1 MGIHAFFL
9 CPAVSPPATSLG
21 RRRQRRQQGGRGR
34 QIENN
39 SNTNP
44 SKPYRTMKKV
54 VCVHTAMALVG
65 PLTETFKKHF
75 PEVEVEHIAESS
87 LIKEVIKNNSVTPA
101 VRRRLLDYY
110 NAAADSGAD
119 IIFNT
124 CSSVGDIADMGNL
137 ICRIPV
143 FRIDRPMAEKAV
155 RDASRIGVISTLP
168 TTLDPTCR
176 LLRKCAEEAGRDV
189 VLVEGL
195 ADGAFA
201 AGQSGDGETHD
212 RLIAEAAQRIAADVD
227 LFVLAQGS
235 MERMEGRLAE
245 LTGKPVLS
253 SPVLGVK
260 GLRQFMGF

>member
-1 MGIHAFFL
+1 M
-9 CPAVSPPATSLG
+9 
-21 RRRQRRQQGGRGR
+21 
-34 QIENN
+34 
-39 SNTNP
+39 
-44 SKPYRTMKKV
+44 KV

-65 PLTETFKKHF
+65 PLTETFHEII

-87 LIKEVIKNNSVTPA
+87 LIKEVIKNNAVTPA

-124 CSSVGDIADMGNL
+124 CSSVGDIADMAAG
-137 ICRIPV
+137 ISRVPV

-155 RDASRIGVISTLP
+155 RSAKRIGVISTLP

-176 LLRKCAEEAGRDV
+176 LLLNCAKEAGTEV
-189 VLVEGL
+189 ELVEGL

-201 AGQSGDGETHD
+201 AGQSGDGATHD
-212 RLIAEAAQRIAADVD
+212 RLIAEAAQKIADKVD

-235 MERMEGRLAE
+235 MERMEKKLAE

-253 SPVLGVK
+253 SPRLGVQ
-260 GLRQFMGF
+260 GLRKHLGL

>member
-1 MGIHAFFL
+1 M
-9 CPAVSPPATSLG
+9 
-21 RRRQRRQQGGRGR
+21 
-34 QIENN
+34 
-39 SNTNP
+39 
-44 SKPYRTMKKV
+44 KV

-65 PLTETFKKHF
+65 PLTEIFAQEF
-75 PEVEVEHIAESS
+75 PETEVEHIAESS
-87 LIKEVIKNNSVTPA
+87 LIKEVIKNNAVTNA

-124 CSSVGDIADMGNL
+124 CSSVGDIADMASG

-143 FRIDRPMAEKAV
+143 FRIDGPMADEAV
-155 RDASRIGVISTLP
+155 QIGHRIGVISTLP

-176 LLRKCAEEAGRDV
+176 LILNAAKKAGKEV
-189 VLVEGL
+189 ELVEGL

-212 RLIAEAAQRIAADVD
+212 RLIAEAAQRIADKVDV
-227 LFVLAQGS
+227 FVLAQGS
-235 MERMEGRLAE
+235 MARMEQRLSE

-253 SPVLGVK
+253 SPVRGVR
-260 GLRQFMGF
+260 GLRKLMLNE

>member
-1 MGIHAFFL
+1 M
-9 CPAVSPPATSLG
+9 
-21 RRRQRRQQGGRGR
+21 
-34 QIENN
+34 
-39 SNTNP
+39 
-44 SKPYRTMKKV
+44 KV

-65 PLTETFKKHF
+65 PLTETFKRLI

-87 LIKEVIKNNSVTPA
+87 LIKEVIANNAVTPA

-119 IIFNT
+119 VIFNT
-124 CSSVGDIADMGNL
+124 CSSVGDIADLGNK

-143 FRIDRPMAEKAV
+143 FRIDKPMAEKAV
-155 RDASRIGVISTLP
+155 QEAKKIGVISTLP

-176 LLRKCAEEAGRDV
+176 LLQNCAKEAGKEIE
-189 VLVEGL
+189 LVEGL

-212 RLIAEAAQRIAADVD
+212 RLIADKVD
-227 LFVLAQGS
+227 MFVLAQGS
-235 MERMEGRLAE
+235 MERMEKRLSE

-253 SPVLGVK
+253 SPVLGVL
-260 GLRQFMGF
+260 GLRKYLGL

>member
-1 MGIHAFFL
+1 
-9 CPAVSPPATSLG
+9 
-21 RRRQRRQQGGRGR
+21 
-34 QIENN
+34 
-39 SNTNP
+39 
-44 SKPYRTMKKV
+44 
-54 VCVHTAMALVG
+54 MALVG
-65 PLTETFKKHF
+65 PLTELFKQEF

-87 LIKEVIKNNSVTPA
+87 LIKEVIKNNAVTNA

-124 CSSVGDIADMGNL
+124 CSSVGDVADMAAG

-143 FRIDRPMAEKAV
+143 FRIDGPMAEKAV
-155 RDASRIGVISTLP
+155 TSAKRIGVISTLP

-176 LLRKCAEEAGRDV
+176 LLQNKAKAVGVEVE
-189 VLVEGL
+189 LVEGL

-201 AGQSGDGETHD
+201 AGQSGDSETHD
-212 RLIAEAAQRIAADVD
+212 RLIAEAAQKIADKVD

-235 MERMEGRLAE
+235 MARMEQRLSE

-253 SPVLGVK
+253 SPLLGVQ
-260 GLRQFMGF
+260 GLKKQMGYE